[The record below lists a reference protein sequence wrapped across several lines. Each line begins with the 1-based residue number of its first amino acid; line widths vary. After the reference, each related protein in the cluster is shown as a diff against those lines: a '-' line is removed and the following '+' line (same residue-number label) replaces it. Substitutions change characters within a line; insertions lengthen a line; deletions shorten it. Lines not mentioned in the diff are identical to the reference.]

1 MKKYLNKM
9 ESTDIIKILDSVN
22 SIEKYQKDKHD
33 QRKYKSRIQIIKI
46 DGKISYS
53 EKR

>member
-1 MKKYLNKM
+1 MKKYLNKV

-33 QRKYKSRIQIIKI
+33 QRKYKSRI
-46 DGKISYS
+46 
-53 EKR
+53 